1 MKVELIVPSDLSEIT
16 LKQYQKFLK
25 LQDSNEDSYFLQ
37 CKMIEIFCN
46 LEAKNVR
53 MLKVGD
59 ANKVVEVLNNM
70 FEAKPDLTRRF
81 KIGGVEYGMIPNL
94 DDISLG
100 EYIDLDTYIGD
111 WQNMQIAMNVLYR
124 PIEKSIGNKYTIVEY
139 EVDAKEKLEEIPMD
153 IVLGSIFFLYNLGI
167 ELSMVMVNY
176 LEQPQTANSMHQD
189 IFPLAHIIVN
199 SVSVEEQ
206 ALRFSI
212 TILACDI
219 VDQTKDLTTDRFTG
233 NTNEQDILN
242 TQLAV
247 LNRLIQ
253 RLRMGQLHQDMY
265 QLEGNPSLE
274 PFMDR
279 FENQLAGWSA
289 SIDIL
294 IYNDIYIC

>member
-1 MKVELIVPSDLSEIT
+1 MSNQGVRGY
-16 LKQYQKFLK
+16 YQLT
-25 LQDSNEDSYFLQ
+25 STIEDQL
-37 CKMIEIFCN
+37 
-46 LEAKNVR
+46 LLDV
-53 MLKVGD
+53 
-59 ANKVVEVLNNM
+59 NNN
-70 FEAKPDLTRRF
+70 T
-81 KIGGVEYGMIPNL
+81 V
-94 DDISLG
+94 S
-100 EYIDLDTYIGD
+100 IGD
-111 WQNMQIAMNVLYR
+111 ITDVNL
-124 PIEKSIGNKYTIVEY
+124 NK
-139 EVDAKEKLEEIPMD
+139 
-153 IVLGSIFFLYNLGI
+153 
-167 ELSMVMVNY
+167 
-176 LEQPQTANSMHQD
+176 QD

-206 ALRFSI
+206 VLRFSI

-253 RLRMGQLHQDMY
+253 RLRMGQLHQDKY

-289 SIDIL
+289 SMDIL